1 MERTLR
7 TGFFR
12 VGEHWAFVVWPASL
26 RGHSCFSFVLPS
38 SSSLFLSL
46 SLLHLGF
53 VSPRLWQSFILY
65 HKLCFVS
72 THAHTSKHLP
82 PSPILFMDHCAR
94 TNWHMYIHKEL
105 FFSPSP
111 FVCVCVCV
119 CVCYKEAGRFLLQ
132 GWPVQEVLVPF
143 SLSLSLALAVWRLEV
158 CSCKAG
164 HLSPT
169 KKIETQK
176 ICHKYFFFFCQQR
189 SDPSSAFPHAQ
200 SFPRLVSFFSLSYF
214 YYFFFFV
221 RRLTLSEPGSAVT
234 DSRCVFHR

>member
-1 MERTLR
+1 
-7 TGFFR
+7 
-12 VGEHWAFVVWPASL
+12 
-26 RGHSCFSFVLPS
+26 
-38 SSSLFLSL
+38 
-46 SLLHLGF
+46 
-53 VSPRLWQSFILY
+53 
-65 HKLCFVS
+65 
-72 THAHTSKHLP
+72 
-82 PSPILFMDHCAR
+82 
-94 TNWHMYIHKEL
+94 MYIHKEL

-176 ICHKYFFFFCQQR
+176 ICHKYFFFFFV
-189 SDPSSAFPHAQ
+189 SSEVIPPVLSHT
-200 SFPRLVSFFSLSYF
+200 PKVSQ
-214 YYFFFFV
+214 
-221 RRLTLSEPGSAVT
+221 
-234 DSRCVFHR
+234 D

>member
-143 SLSLSLALAVWRLEV
+143 SLSHSLSLWLCGDWKSVPAKPAISVQ
-158 CSCKAG
+158 
-164 HLSPT
+164 P
-169 KKIETQK
+169 KKSKRKKFVTSIS
-176 ICHKYFFFFCQQR
+176 FFFFL
-189 SDPSSAFPHAQ
+189 SAAK
-200 SFPRLVSFFSLSYF
+200 
-214 YYFFFFV
+214 
-221 RRLTLSEPGSAVT
+221 
-234 DSRCVFHR
+234 

>member
-111 FVCVCVCV
+111 FVCLCVRVCMRV
-119 CVCYKEAGRFLLQ
+119 LQ
-132 GWPVQEVLVPF
+132 RSWEVPLARLACARSLGAF
-143 SLSLSLALAVWRLEV
+143 LSLTLSRFGCVETGSLFLQSRPSQSNQKNRNA
-158 CSCKAG
+158 KN
-164 HLSPT
+164 LS
-169 KKIETQK
+169 QV
-176 ICHKYFFFFCQQR
+176 F
-189 SDPSSAFPHAQ
+189 
-200 SFPRLVSFFSLSYF
+200 L
-214 YYFFFFV
+214 FFFV
-221 RRLTLSEPGSAVT
+221 SSEVIPPVLSHTPKVSQ
-234 DSRCVFHR
+234 D